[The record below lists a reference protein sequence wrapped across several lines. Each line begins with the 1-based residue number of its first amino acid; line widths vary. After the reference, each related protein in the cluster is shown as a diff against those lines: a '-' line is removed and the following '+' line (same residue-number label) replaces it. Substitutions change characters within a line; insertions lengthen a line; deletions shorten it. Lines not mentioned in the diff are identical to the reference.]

1 MTVITVNVYILS
13 FSNHEQKA
21 HMQKVHT
28 VLMSPLTEHLLSTDT
43 DIHIT
48 KFFPCFLPPFQT
60 GDSPTH
66 RNVGPLKRS
75 SERAL
80 PKLLSTWV
88 YSWQAGIRECQLP
101 LESYFDYLLLLIIF
115 WLSIRVCFGFFPIKK
130 KKKNLSTNPLKGCS
144 SNVTSTLTISTWILA
159 TVCNTLQ
166 VDMGSHHSVPK
177 KAIFFYCTMP

>member
-1 MTVITVNVYILS
+1 MFTFCHSVIMNRKHTCRKFSQCSCPLINWTTVIKNI
-13 FSNHEQKA
+13 F
-21 HMQKVHT
+21 
-28 VLMSPLTEHLLSTDT
+28 LSTDT
-43 DIHIT
+43 NIHIT

-115 WLSIRVCFGFFPIKK
+115 WLSIRVISVLFFFLLKK
-130 KKKNLSTNPLKGCS
+130 T
-144 SNVTSTLTISTWILA
+144 
-159 TVCNTLQ
+159 
-166 VDMGSHHSVPK
+166 H
-177 KAIFFYCTMP
+177 